1 VLWHVEQ
8 VLLALSARIAATRL
22 QFDPSLPAELARR
35 WRATPTWI
43 APQPGC
49 DSCRQESHPHLFKK
63 MVIKYPGSD
72 T

>member
-1 VLWHVEQ
+1 MLWHVEQ

-22 QFDPSLPAELARR
+22 QFDPSLPVELARR

-43 APQPGC
+43 APQPGG
-49 DSCRQESHPHLFKK
+49 DSCRQESHPHLVKK
-63 MVIKYPGSD
+63 MVINYLGPD